1 MIVRR
6 LSRGLVLLLGTV
18 LVAGCSNSVSGRPV
32 AAPLPVLS
40 WGQSH
45 RFPDGLTVTAA
56 APVERG
62 GDTDARR
69 IEVVITLVNDSS
81 TELPADRVSA
91 TNATLRSQSAE
102 ESVTSSADGTGRLH
116 PGRTRRVVMRAE
128 VSREPV
134 TLLAVWAHGAETI
147 TISGPLG
154 PATEVT
160 TTRPPTSARKP
171 TTTRTPPTTRPTTN
185 RVVPNSERTDI
196 AACDMLEN
204 GRVYCEGP
212 GAEETMRR
220 YNGG

>member
-1 MIVRR
+1 MLR

-18 LVAGCSNSVSGRPV
+18 LVAGCSTSVSGRPV

-45 RFPDGLTVTAA
+45 RFPDGLTVTAT

-62 GDTDARR
+62 GDTGARR
-69 IEVVITLVNDSS
+69 IEVVITLVNASS
-81 TELPADRVSA
+81 TDLPADRVSA
-91 TNATLRSQSAE
+91 RNATLRSGAMG
-102 ESVTSSADGTGRLH
+102 ESVTSSADGTGPLR
-116 PGRTRRVVMRAE
+116 PERTRRVVVRAE

-134 TLLAVWAHGAETI
+134 TLVAAWVHDSEAI

-160 TTRPPTSARKP
+160 TTRPPTTTRKP
-171 TTTRTPPTTRPTTN
+171 TTTRTPSTTRPTTS